1 MIVFDIGGN
10 FLDSRGL
17 TCTEAA
23 QGAGIAISTLSSVLA
38 GKRKLNRRHIET
50 LARFFRV
57 APGSFLGP
65 PV

>member
-1 MIVFDIGGN
+1 MIVFNIGGN
-10 FLDSRGL
+10 FLESRGL

-23 QGAGIAISTLSSVLA
+23 QGAWIAISTLASVLA
-38 GKRKLNRRHIET
+38 GKRKLNRRHIESP
-50 LARFFRV
+50 ARFFRV